1 MSADQ
6 SQSNEACC
14 ATTANECADVNASCR
29 LPVLQLFFGA
39 ACWLV
44 VSSALALL
52 ASIKLH
58 APNFMGDC
66 PFFTYAHVHAAHL
79 NALAYGFAAQ
89 AALGVTLWL
98 LAQTGKTKLALPGGA
113 LIAAKLWNL
122 GVLVG
127 VGSIFAGKQT
137 GFEFL
142 EFSQA
147 GSVILL
153 VAYVILALAGL
164 LTFAKRT
171 ASDCVSQWFLVTA
184 LFWFP
189 WIYLT
194 ATTLLG
200 CMPVRGVTQAVIAW
214 WFTNNF
220 LFVWLGLICIGALFH
235 FAPKFAGRQLHS
247 RQLALFSLAL
257 LISFGSWAGIP
268 ASAPVPAWLPAL
280 SAFGAFISVV
290 AVIGV
295 MVNLYKT
302 LAGCQR
308 KECDVAGKF
317 FCKSVPAL
325 ALFAVANALAS
336 KAHCAGIVNF
346 TWFMVALNY
355 LLLYGFVA
363 MVLLGAIYYIAPRLA
378 GVDYCC
384 TKPIKAHFWLMLLG
398 TIFLVGSLTL
408 AGKTQGNLLN
418 QPNVAFADVTHS
430 AMKFFRMST
439 LGDLLILLGS
449 FALVLSL
456 VGLLRAACKKCC
468 GESNCS
474 EVSK

>member
-1 MSADQ
+1 MS
-6 SQSNEACC
+6 
-14 ATTANECADVNASCR
+14 
-29 LPVLQLFFGA
+29 LFFGA
-39 ACWLV
+39 AFWLV
-44 VSSALALL
+44 VSSAFALI

-113 LIAAKLWNL
+113 AIAAKLWNL
-122 GVLVG
+122 GVLIG

-153 VAYVILALAGL
+153 LAYLLLALAGL

-220 LFVWLGLICIGALFH
+220 LFVWLGLISIGALFY
-235 FAPKFAGRQLHS
+235 FAPKFAGRPLHS
-247 RQLALFSLAL
+247 RQLALFSLTL
-257 LISFGSWAGIP
+257 LISFGSWASIP

-280 SAFGAFISVV
+280 SAFGAFISVI
-290 AVIGV
+290 AVIAV
-295 MVNLYKT
+295 LVNLRNT
-302 LAGCQR
+302 MAGCQR
-308 KECDVAGKF
+308 NECDVAGKF

-325 ALFAVANALAS
+325 LLFALGNAVAACSCSAQML
-336 KAHCAGIVNF
+336 NF
-346 TWFMVALNY
+346 TWFMAALNY
-355 LLLYGFVA
+355 LLLYGFVG
-363 MVLLGAIYYIAPRLA
+363 MVLLGAIYYIAPRVA
-378 GVDYCC
+378 GVEYCC
-384 TKPIKAHFWLMLLG
+384 TSPIKAHFWLAAIG
-398 TIFLVGSLTL
+398 TAVLVIALAL
-408 AGKTQGNLLN
+408 AGKRQGELLN
-418 QPNVAFADVTHS
+418 QSNVAFADVTHG

-439 LGDLLILLGS
+439 LGDCLILVGS
-449 FALVLSL
+449 FALMLSL
-456 VGLLRAACKKCC
+456 AGLLRAACKKCC
-468 GESNCS
+468 GKSNCS
-474 EVSK
+474 EVTK